1 MVRRRQCHRLAV
13 RVFAGWSERMG
24 RKLPGTK
31 ARAESMRWVRPQRR
45 KALTTRL
52 PSRSLTVPR
61 SKGWRLNSA
70 EVHQKN
76 KTKTNLKKPPV
87 VPDWTKV
94 TEMGHAPWTYTSTCS
109 HELSLVRGGRRNL
122 PQAATARPIPPIYA
136 LPAWA
141 NPVARAV

>member
-1 MVRRRQCHRLAV
+1 MGKAAETEGPDHTASLSLAHCATLQGMETQLC
-13 RVFAGWSERMG
+13 RGS
-24 RKLPGTK
+24 P
-31 ARAESMRWVRPQRR
+31 
-45 KALTTRL
+45 
-52 PSRSLTVPR
+52 
-61 SKGWRLNSA
+61 
-70 EVHQKN
+70 KN